1 MISSLQISLSLRI
14 ATSAHWPRSPN
25 GGTAPYSRF
34 SIQAA
39 LRHLEDLAGFVVASQ
54 EAGGDSEVAFGH
66 LGHGVNGWWLCYRLN
81 RDALAVYRHLG

>member
-1 MISSLQISLSLRI
+1 
-14 ATSAHWPRSPN
+14 
-25 GGTAPYSRF
+25 
-34 SIQAA
+34 